1 MRNFD
6 FKRYTPRPKKT
17 VASLLKVII
26 AYNIREVL
34 IGSLKTDL
42 NGILYIYIYIY
53 YMTNGHMFNWDSTIN
68 KKDAIFTERHQ
79 DYVMIL
85 IFLKQIGMLK
95 NTFF

>member
-1 MRNFD
+1 
-6 FKRYTPRPKKT
+6 
-17 VASLLKVII
+17 
-26 AYNIREVL
+26 
-34 IGSLKTDL
+34 
-42 NGILYIYIYIY
+42 
-53 YMTNGHMFNWDSTIN
+53 MTNGHMFNWDSTIN